1 MYDFISG
8 PLVWVA
14 FLVFFGGL
22 LYKFVTTYAAA
33 RREKVVLPTFSLKHG
48 LRSLAHWVIPFRN
61 RNTRLR
67 PIFTL
72 VSFGFHTCLLV
83 TPLFLM
89 AHNVLWRRAFGV
101 SLPSIPDPLADVMTV
116 IVILGG
122 AFFFARRIAVP
133 VVRYVSDWKDF
144 VLLLVAVAPFVTGFL
159 STHQVLPGEKLLIL
173 HIVTG
178 VAWLVIIP
186 FTRIVHMLWYPFTRA
201 FMGSEFGAVR
211 HARDW

>member
-14 FLVFFGGL
+14 FAVFFGGL
-22 LYKFVTTYAAA
+22 LYKFVTTYRSAKG
-33 RREKVVLPTFSLKHG
+33 EKVVLPTFSLRHG
-48 LRSLAHWVIPFRN
+48 LRSLFHWIIPFRN

-72 VSFGFHTCLLV
+72 VSFGFHICLLA

-89 AHNVLWRRAFGV
+89 AHNVLWRQAFGV
-101 SLPSIPDPLADVMTV
+101 SLPSMPDPLADVMTG

-122 AFFFARRIAVP
+122 AFFFLRRLAVP

-144 VLLLVAVAPFVTGFL
+144 ALLLVAVGPFVTGLL
-159 STHQVLPGEKLLIL
+159 STHQVFPGDVMVVL
-173 HIVTG
+173 HILSG
-178 VAWLVIIP
+178 VLWLMVIP
-186 FTRIVHMLWYPFTRA
+186 FTRIVHMLWFPFTRA
-201 FMGSEFGAVR
+201 FMGSEFGFVR